1 MQQTRVGVEFGQRCG
16 RLAGVVR
23 ACSLALVAAVEVAMK
38 VDVWRQR
45 AAVFYGKARQAAA
58 GIER

>member
-16 RLAGVVR
+16 RLAGVVG
-23 ACSLALVAAVEVAMK
+23 ACALTLIAAVVVALQ
-38 VDVWRQR
+38 VDVGRQR